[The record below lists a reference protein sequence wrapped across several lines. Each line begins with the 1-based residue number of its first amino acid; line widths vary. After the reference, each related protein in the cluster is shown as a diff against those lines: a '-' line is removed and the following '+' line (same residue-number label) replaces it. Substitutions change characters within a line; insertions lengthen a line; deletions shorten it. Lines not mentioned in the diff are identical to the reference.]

1 MKKIIFLSIILL
13 ISINTFSQ
21 SVKSIVERVSNE
33 ICDCVG
39 DIKDKSE
46 LKKKLKECSDDKINF
61 IMNNSTKAENKV
73 LLEGDNL
80 KKVITQIEP
89 SVLTDCEN
97 VRKIIKKNLD
107 NETDKVSVDENINP
121 FPTNFTEKDFKK
133 IKKWKSKI
141 VALDGEVI
149 QVEKSRQN
157 TPYSK
162 LKIGDKE
169 IWIISMIDS
178 GFEKVGNKLRIVGY
192 LMEIDSNDNE
202 FERKIHKEKY
212 HILTFGIVNLENKQ
226 LAYFPGSEMQI
237 KEWMNGKI
245 PSSEK

>member
-1 MKKIIFLSIILL
+1 MKKITTLILVLTCL
-13 ISINTFSQ
+13 ISFSQ
-21 SVKSIVERVSNE
+21 SIETITEKISDK
-33 ICDCVG
+33 ICDC
-39 DIKDKSE
+39 IKNNIKSYSEIKPEFNRCYDKEFNQVFSIVDSTEQKILIQQGALEKIKNRIIPTLNNKCEKIRKVIDSE
-46 LKKKLKECSDDKINF
+46 LQ
-61 IMNNSTKAENKV
+61 NSVEPVANSNIKA
-73 LLEGDNL
+73 
-80 KKVITQIEP
+80 
-89 SVLTDCEN
+89 
-97 VRKIIKKNLD
+97 
-107 NETDKVSVDENINP
+107 

-169 IWIISMIDS
+169 IWIISMINS